1 MVWVAVIKVVSYVL
15 EEFGD
20 DIVKS
25 TKNPIDDIALKTI
38 LGALRALKF

>member
-1 MVWVAVIKVVSYVL
+1 VIWNAVIKVLIYVF

-25 TKNPIDDIALKTI
+25 TQNPIDDVALKAL
-38 LGALRALKF
+38 LGVLKTLK